1 MRRYLIYGNGGSPH
15 MLKWTRELVKY
26 FELYLVSSQDVLPE
40 IEALI
45 PANRI
50 LKFGF
55 KISEGGGNLAHLRA
69 IIPLAKAIR
78 RIRPHVINAHYITS
92 HGFTAAL
99 AVALSRHRCQL
110 VQSAWGTDILLTPRK
125 NLAYKLITRFALN
138 RAQLATSDSV
148 AVSRIISSLSKTETL
163 RFPFGPAELPDA
175 GFSDKE
181 TWLFFSNR
189 TLNANS
195 NIDSILRFFKKIAGL
210 RESAR
215 LIIANEGSEKESL
228 IALRDELGL
237 KERVCFTGFL
247 DATEQE
253 AVYRRAQYYFSLPS
267 SDALSVSL
275 LEAMAYGCIPL
286 VSDLPDN
293 REWVEDGVNGLVLK
307 ENDHADILDP
317 MMKNA
322 GSIFIMNRKKIAE
335 GAMFPRSIQEYVN
348 SLMNI
353 DR

>member
-1 MRRYLIYGNGGSPH
+1 MKKYLIYGNGESPH
-15 MLKWTRELVKY
+15 LLKWTRELVKY
-26 FELYLVSSQDVLPE
+26 FELYLVSSQDVSAE
-40 IEALI
+40 IAALI

-69 IIPLAKAIR
+69 IIPLARAIR
-78 RIRPHVINAHYITS
+78 RIRPHIINAHYITS

-99 AVALSRHRCQL
+99 AVALSRHPCQL
-110 VQSAWGTDILLTPRK
+110 VQSAWGTDILLTPHK
-125 NLAYKLITRFALN
+125 NKFYKRITRFALN

-148 AVSRIISSLSKTETL
+148 TVSRVIQSLSKTETL

-175 GFSDKE
+175 RFSDKE
-181 TWLFFSNR
+181 AWLFFSNR
-189 TLNANS
+189 TLNENS
-195 NIDSILRFFKKIAGL
+195 NIDSILHFFKRVADV
-210 RESAR
+210 REGAR
-215 LIIANEGSEKESL
+215 LIIANEGSKKENL
-228 IALRDELGL
+228 ISLRDELGL

-247 DATEQE
+247 NTTEQE

-293 REWVEDGVNGLVLK
+293 REWVEDGVNGLVLQK
-307 ENDHADILDP
+307 NDPAAILDP

-322 GSIFIMNRKKIAE
+322 SSIYKMNREKIAE